1 MRIVDPNIQRLC
13 PANVGRCG
21 RRKAGGFSLIE
32 IMISLTIGLII
43 MLAVVQVFSNSK
55 QTYRLNEGMAR
66 IQENGR
72 LAMEFVR
79 REVRQA
85 GGMGCLKNVAVFN
98 NLNGGNSY
106 GFSQGIQ
113 GFDATGTH
121 PGNAFTL
128 TTATAGTAAW
138 TPTLDANIV
147 PVSFPA
153 VNGTDVIVIR
163 HIGNDFVTLAP
174 PINDAASMFVA
185 PGTNVQAGQVMLLTD
200 CQKASVFQVTAVANG
215 GPGGATTITHAAA
228 GTPGNA
234 CVVWGTSSGCQPGKQ
249 QYNSDAQAAS
259 AVATAFYIGIGA
271 SGRPALYRSV
281 LGAKGYVPQELV
293 DGVEN
298 MQILYGVD
306 TKNPS
311 NGNAEAYIPADAVDA
326 ANLWNNV
333 VSVRIALLL
342 ASSNTTQGQVAD
354 LNKDTN
360 TYDLDGTNISIPAG
374 NLQYLKRRVFMDTI
388 QLRNRGP

>member
-13 PANVGRCG
+13 PANVSRCR

-32 IMISLTIGLII
+32 IMVSLTIGLII

-85 GGMGCLKNVAVFN
+85 GGMGCIKNVAVFN
-98 NLNGGNSY
+98 NLNGGSAY
-106 GFSQGIQ
+106 SFSQGIQ
-113 GFDATGTH
+113 GFDANGTH
-121 PGNAFTL
+121 PGDTL
-128 TTATAGTAAW
+128 ILATATGAPAAW
-138 TPTLDANIV
+138 TPALDATIV
-147 PVSFPA
+147 PPTVPA
-153 VNGTDVIVIR
+153 VSGTDVIVIR
-163 HIGNDFVTLAP
+163 HIGADSVALVP
-174 PINDAASMFVA
+174 PINDSAQVFVS
-185 PGTNVQAGQVMLLTD
+185 PTSTVQKGQIMVLTD
-200 CQKASVFQVTAVANG
+200 CQKASVFQVTTVG
-215 GPGGATTITHAAA
+215 GSAASGKINLVHAAS
-228 GTPGNA
+228 GSPGNA
-234 CVVWGTSSGCQPGKQ
+234 CVVWGTSNGCQGGKQ
-249 QYNSDAQAAS
+249 QYNTGAQAAS
-259 AVATAFYIGIGA
+259 AITTAFYIGIGA

-281 LGAKGYVPQELV
+281 LGPTGYVQQELV

-306 TKNPS
+306 TKNPP

-354 LNKDTN
+354 LTKDTN
-360 TYDLDGTNISIPAG
+360 VYTLDGTNISIPAG

-388 QLRNRGP
+388 QLRNRGL